1 MKDQFSNAMQ
11 MKAYVKK
18 QAVKTDIDPRL
29 LIQEF
34 VLDDLLERISLSK
47 YQNNFGGKVG
57 NGY

>member
-1 MKDQFSNAMQ
+1 